1 MVHSVDSSMN
11 SFRLDFHFHLETVFT
26 MTTTMFGTNVV
37 LLNAMRLIFRHF
49 KDHGQI
55 GESAKIYSAS
65 QIEIESTFDFMTF
78 TRIKQQ
84 RRWTTKQVLLI
95 FFFRLSAWNAFLWQ
109 ICCSCSIVVE
119 NESLFDVRTSISHN
133 WVLRIAICRKNQF
146 NVFRN
151 DPKPFALSTL
161 ILPLN
166 VAHRNTIYLVS

>member
-1 MVHSVDSSMN
+1 MLMEMVHSVDSSMN

-84 RRWTTKQVLLI
+84 RR
-95 FFFRLSAWNAFLWQ
+95 
-109 ICCSCSIVVE
+109 
-119 NESLFDVRTSISHN
+119 
-133 WVLRIAICRKNQF
+133 
-146 NVFRN
+146 
-151 DPKPFALSTL
+151 
-161 ILPLN
+161 
-166 VAHRNTIYLVS
+166 